1 MFWSKLFE
9 KKQKSEEDLQLIK
22 FILIRFGYRPKNIA
36 LFKEALTH
44 KSFSNLSNEPS
55 NERLE
60 YLGDAILDAVIA
72 NFLYHKFPDQDEG
85 YLTKVKSKLVS
96 RKTLAEL
103 GEAMEIGKHL
113 RFHKGR
119 SINMATLQGNALE
132 ALIGAVYLDAGF
144 DKTKNT
150 IEQYI
155 FRNYIDL
162 SKTLEEEIDFKSK
175 LFIWAQKN
183 KLELD
188 FNVIS
193 EVNKG
198 THWEYASE
206 VVINQLSYG
215 RGTGTSKKLAEQAAA
230 KETLVLMGEI

>member
-1 MFWSKLFE
+1 LSWLRLFE
-9 KKQKSEEDLQLIK
+9 KKNRSDEDLKIIK
-22 FILIRFGYRPKNIA
+22 FVLIRFGYRPKDID

-44 KSFSNLSNEPS
+44 KSYSNLSNEIS

-60 YLGDAILDAVIA
+60 YLGDAILDAVMA
-72 NFLYHKFPDQDEG
+72 NFLYHKFPNEDEG

-96 RKTLAEL
+96 RKTLADL
-103 GEAMEIGKHL
+103 GEAMEIESVL
-113 RFHKGR
+113 RYNKGR
-119 SINMATLQGNALE
+119 TINLATLQGNALE

-144 DKTKNT
+144 EKSKNI

-162 SKTLEEEIDFKSK
+162 AKTLEEEIDFKSR

-183 KLELD
+183 KLELE
-188 FNVIS
+188 FQVIS
-193 EVNKG
+193 ETNEG
-198 THWEYASE
+198 SYWIYTSE

-215 RGTGTSKKLAEQAAA
+215 RGSGTSKKAAEQNAA
-230 KETLVLMGEI
+230 KETLILMGEM